1 MNCDLANRE
10 ICSQDKCDRKLVG
23 KVYKGIID
31 LVYSC
36 LDNIE
41 AELRRGFRLKKHPHS
56 VVYRIGMP
64 VPLNRLSDEVKA
76 YVNEAKN
83 DQSSSVPIR
92 NYVIERTLDM
102 IKRMRD
108 DRQKEN
114 LMVIDGVVEACL
126 VYQIAVDSLLGL
138 RGYLDEASKRFTVT
152 HKQYDEMLRQFQTAK
167 QTQASSDEQA
177 NGGSELLTAMWQEI
191 SNMQDQLDEQKLI
204 LQRLI
209 NQVPYFI
216 SRVKEEH
223 DFMGLY
229 NDMDDTI
236 AIHVFLV
243 SAYVR
248 NEVQQHGNE
257 SLKQAYSKIKHH
269 WRDFTPMGQ

>member
-1 MNCDLANRE
+1 MNCEISNRE
-10 ICSQDKCDRKLVG
+10 ICGPEKCDRKLVN
-23 KVYKGIID
+23 KVYKGVIE

-56 VVYRIGMP
+56 AVYRIGMP

-102 IKRMRD
+102 IKRLRND
-108 DRQKEN
+108 KQKEN
-114 LMVIDGVVEACL
+114 LMVIDGVTEACL

-138 RGYLDEASKRFTVT
+138 RGYLDDASKRFTAT
-152 HKQYDEMLRQFQTAK
+152 HQQYDEMLKQFETARK
-167 QTQASSDEQA
+167 TSTVSDLIAS
-177 NGGSELLTAMWQEI
+177 MWQEI
-191 SNMQDQLDEQKLI
+191 SAKQEELDEQKVV

-209 NQVPYFI
+209 NQVPYFV
-216 SRVKEEH
+216 SRIKEEH
-223 DFMGLY
+223 DFMALY
-229 NDMDDTI
+229 NDVDDTI
-236 AIHVFLV
+236 PIHMFLT
-243 SAYVR
+243 SQFVR
-248 NEVQQHGNE
+248 SEVEQHGND
-257 SLKQAYSKIKHH
+257 SLKQAFSKIKHH
-269 WRDFTPMGQ
+269 WRDFTAE